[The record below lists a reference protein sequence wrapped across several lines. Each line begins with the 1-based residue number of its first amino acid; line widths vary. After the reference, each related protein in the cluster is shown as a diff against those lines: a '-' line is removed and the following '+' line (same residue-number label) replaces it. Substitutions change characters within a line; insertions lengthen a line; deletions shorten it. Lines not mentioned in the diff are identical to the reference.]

1 MARVGALGP
10 QWEDQSSQG
19 LLAGRILGHRQGHAA
34 LPSLPAIPV
43 EMQVGRVREGWDPG
57 ERRAGPQ
64 QGAAPAPALTE
75 FPLAPGGCHQGPGS
89 GAVLASSPLRSPPR
103 KEG

>member
-43 EMQVGRVREGWDPG
+43 EMQVGRVREG
-57 ERRAGPQ
+57 
-64 QGAAPAPALTE
+64 
-75 FPLAPGGCHQGPGS
+75 
-89 GAVLASSPLRSPPR
+89 
-103 KEG
+103 